1 MPIFFSTTYS
11 CGLPSSSI
19 LIHSQSQ
26 SVSQSVDASSQ
37 FITCGAYAT
46 VVVVVVAVPR

>member
-1 MPIFFSTTYS
+1 MPIFFDYLLMRPTI
-11 CGLPSSSI
+11 I

-46 VVVVVVAVPR
+46 VVVVVAAISR